1 MSTDELNRTEHTSS
15 EDEASY
21 TAPATE
27 VPRPQPPPIPPEP
40 QTASDEGKQ
49 PESREAE
56 PSAAPTEAN
65 KRGPDKT
72 KVLLLGCGLAA
83 VLFFVFTML
92 VARSPHKKQATQI
105 RQPQQAQQQGGA
117 KPPAG
122 IAPLMTPVNKP
133 EVADNSGQLT
143 LDDIKRMRSQD
154 SSSNS
159 LQAKHEPYASSPSR
173 GGNSLA
179 AVPSFA
185 DTQQKWEDPRPYGES
200 REIKAPNA
208 QQEQALLKETS
219 LVFVR
224 SQSQSQTTSSA
235 SAGLAGADE
244 PFLNVTPGSRI
255 LAKLKTE
262 ISTADATLVV
272 AQVEY
277 TYAIGDQTILPAG
290 AEIYGHVQQADRAGN
305 VSVKFE
311 EVDLLDGRKEKIEA
325 VGKDLD
331 MGPIRGKVYGKNTGK
346 NLLVRSV
353 SGIGSTMA
361 MVFGTNTS
369 SAFSQDDLIRER
381 LAENIGTAG
390 DSEIMNMA
398 LNSREYVSVPAETR
412 IYIVFTKHEESSSNL
427 HKVGP

>member
-1 MSTDELNRTEHTSS
+1 MSTDGLNRTAHTSS
-15 EDEASY
+15 EDEESY

-27 VPRPQPPPIPPEP
+27 VLRPQPPPIPPEP

-56 PSAAPTEAN
+56 PPAALEAN

-72 KVLLLGCGLAA
+72 KVLLLGGGLAA

-92 VARSPHKKQATQI
+92 VARSPHKRLAAQI
-105 RQPQQAQQQGGA
+105 HRPQQAQQQGGA

-133 EVADNSGQLT
+133 EAVDNNGQLT

-154 SSSNS
+154 SYSSS
-159 LQAKHEPYASSPSR
+159 LLAKHEPNAPSPSR

-185 DTQQKWEDPRPYGES
+185 DTQQKWEEPRPYGEN
-200 REIKAPNA
+200 RDIKTANA
-208 QQEQALLKETS
+208 QQEQALLKETA

-224 SQSQSQTTSSA
+224 TQSQSQTTSSA
-235 SAGLAGADE
+235 SVGQTAADE

-290 AEIYGHVQQADRAGN
+290 AEIYGHVQQADRTGN

-331 MGPIRGKVYGKNTGK
+331 MGPIRGKVYGRNTGK

-398 LNSREYVSVPAETR
+398 LNSREYVSVAAETR